1 MATSSTGL
9 KILEDNRKEPYI
21 QGLKQIEITNFE
33 DAMMTLKMGE
43 EQRSYGVTSL
53 HDHSSRSHTVF
64 QVVTNLLEIFVAF
77 KFYIENGKDN
87 WEWKNDFL
95 FSK

>member
-1 MATSSTGL
+1 MLVTNSSGL
-9 KILEDNRKEPYI
+9 KILEDNRKEAYI

-64 QVVTNLLEIFVAF
+64 QVVIDLFEILVVFEF
-77 KFYIENGKDN
+77 IYRK
-87 WEWKNDFL
+87 WKR
-95 FSK
+95 